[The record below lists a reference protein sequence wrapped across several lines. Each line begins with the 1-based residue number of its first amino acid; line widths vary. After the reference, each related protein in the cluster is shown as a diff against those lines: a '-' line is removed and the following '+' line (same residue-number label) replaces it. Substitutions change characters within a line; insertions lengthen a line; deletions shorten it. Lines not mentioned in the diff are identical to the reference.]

1 MGPTLD
7 IILVICTV
15 LLCCGCGGV
24 LLFRLSHPLLRG
36 LGWLSGSFAAG
47 CLGALLALLH
57 SHGAPN
63 ALINGVSR
71 VFVLLAFVLLHVAVL
86 ELMRAKSLFSSLSMV
101 LLGLLTLSV
110 VLMPHWRNWDMLE
123 TAILDLTVA
132 VQVFQTALY
141 LLADK
146 GRPTRNAALFL
157 GTLLLLFGAINGLRS
172 LAIATGLLDNPTVW
186 EKLQGATFVVYVM
199 TALGSA
205 FGLFWMSTAVV
216 TAHLEAMASTDPLTG
231 VPNRRVFLQD
241 CQREI
246 AACKRTRKVCSVLM
260 VDLDHFK
267 QINDRYGHAFGD
279 IALCKAI
286 ERIKLAIRTMDT
298 LARWGGEE
306 FCVLL
311 PNATL
316 DMAHVVAERIRMSV
330 ESTNMKAPD
339 GALHEGHA
347 TVSLTVSIGAAVY
360 DSKNH
365 DAQDIIQ
372 RADHKL
378 FEAKR
383 AGRNRVM

>member
-1 MGPTLD
+1 VGPTLD

-15 LLCCGCGGV
+15 LLCCGFGGV

-47 CLGALLALLH
+47 CLGALLVLLP
-57 SHGAPN
+57 SAKVPAVVCYGFA
-63 ALINGVSR
+63 R

-86 ELMRAKSLFSSLSMV
+86 ELMKAKSLFSTLSIV
-101 LLGLLTLSV
+101 LLGLVALSGLLT
-110 VLMPHWRNWDMLE
+110 PYWQHWDMLG
-123 TAILDLTVA
+123 TAVLDFA
-132 VQVFQTALY
+132 VTIQVFQTAFY
-141 LLADK
+141 MLADK
-146 GRPTRNAALFL
+146 SQPTRNAALFM
-157 GTLLLLFGAINGLRS
+157 GTLLLLFGSFNGLRS
-172 LAIATGLLDNPTVW
+172 VAIATGLLDDPTVS
-186 EKLQGATFVVYVM
+186 ERLQGVTFVVYVM

-205 FGLFWMSTAVV
+205 FGLFWMSTALV
-216 TAHLEAMASTDPLTG
+216 TAHLEAMANTDPLTG
-231 VPNRRVFLQD
+231 VPNRRIFLEQ

-316 DMAHVVAERIRMSV
+316 DMALVVAERIRMSV

-339 GALHEGHA
+339 GALHEGHT